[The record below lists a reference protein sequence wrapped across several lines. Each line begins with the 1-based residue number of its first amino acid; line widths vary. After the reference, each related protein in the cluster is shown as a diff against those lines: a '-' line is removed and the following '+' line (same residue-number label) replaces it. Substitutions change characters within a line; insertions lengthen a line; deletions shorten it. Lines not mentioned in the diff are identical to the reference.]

1 MMEECKV
8 KVMDKVVVVRSK
20 NPDAV
25 GKVGIVERV
34 AITPRLGV
42 ALMVYIKDG
51 YHPRAEEAIKA
62 DNPDYRMRRKFFVY
76 APASDFEKV
85 ED

>member
-1 MMEECKV
+1 MEECKV
-8 KVMDKVVVVRSK
+8 KVGDKVTITRSK

-51 YHPRAEEAIKA
+51 YHPRAEEATKA
-62 DNPDYRMRRKFFVY
+62 NNLDYRMRRKFFLY
-76 APASDFEKV
+76 APVSDFEKL
-85 ED
+85 EG